1 MNNTA
6 VCPATALAPAM
17 VPEVTPTNTAIE
29 VSSVPAE
36 AIAQRAHALFEARQ
50 RTGSAGDAVGDWL
63 QAEQEVLGD
72 QLD

>member
-6 VCPATALAPAM
+6 VCPATALDPAM

-29 VSSVPAE
+29 VSSVPSE
-36 AIAQRAHALFEARQ
+36 AIAQRAYDLFEARQ